1 MVDNGSAVEGTIM
14 NRRTKIIFWG
24 MIALLL
30 VGSSLAIYFIPK
42 NGNTVVISRD
52 GEEIGCYSLEKDQVL
67 RFEEDED
74 YNIVEIKD
82 GVVRVTEASCKNQ
95 ICVHSASIS
104 KEKPGMIV
112 CLPNKLIVE
121 IQE

>member
-1 MVDNGSAVEGTIM
+1 M
-14 NRRTKIIFWG
+14 NRKTKTILWG

-30 VGSSLAIYFIPK
+30 VVSSLAIYFIPK

-52 GEEIGCYSLEKDQVL
+52 GEEIGRYSLEKDQVL

>member
-1 MVDNGSAVEGTIM
+1 M

-24 MIALLL
+24 MIAVVLL
-30 VGSSLAIYFIPK
+30 VSCLAIYLIPK
-42 NGNTVVISRD
+42 NGNRVVVSRD
-52 GEEIGCYSLEKDQVL
+52 GEEIGSYSLGRDQVL
-67 RFEEDED
+67 TFENDGD
-74 YNIVEIKD
+74 YNIVEIKA
-82 GVVRVTEASCKNQ
+82 GEVRVTEASCKNQ